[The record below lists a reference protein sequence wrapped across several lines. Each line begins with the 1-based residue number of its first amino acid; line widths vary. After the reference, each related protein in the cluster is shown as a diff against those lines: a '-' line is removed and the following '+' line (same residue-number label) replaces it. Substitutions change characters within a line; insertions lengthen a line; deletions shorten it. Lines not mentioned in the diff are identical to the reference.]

1 MINYKSFNWRYGL
14 VTVLVFGL
22 SSCANKPVATQTE
35 AANIKVQKLNT
46 ANQVDIESS
55 TAKNPV
61 LISSP
66 ETSSS
71 PTPTPA
77 PVESMSPDSGLS
89 DVNPDVE

>member
-1 MINYKSFNWRYGL
+1 MINYKSFKWSSGL
-14 VTVLVFGL
+14 VTILVLGL

-35 AANIKVQKLNT
+35 SANIKVQQIKT
-46 ANQVDIESS
+46 ANQVNIESG

-66 ETSSS
+66 EGSNS

-77 PVESMSPDSGLS
+77 PVESMSPDNNLS